1 MSTDFEIR
9 FAIDPVSAGTM
20 NTDELREHFLIEEL
34 FTLGGVNWTYTHY
47 DRMAVGGAMPGDK
60 PLDLDGIEPTGT
72 VNFLDRRELIAVNVG
87 GAGTISVDGTD
98 FPRWPRAICSISAR
112 AAST

>member
-87 GAGTISVDGTD
+87 GAGPIAVEGSD
-98 FPRWPRAICSISAR
+98 FKKAARGGRSI
-112 AAST
+112 AATG